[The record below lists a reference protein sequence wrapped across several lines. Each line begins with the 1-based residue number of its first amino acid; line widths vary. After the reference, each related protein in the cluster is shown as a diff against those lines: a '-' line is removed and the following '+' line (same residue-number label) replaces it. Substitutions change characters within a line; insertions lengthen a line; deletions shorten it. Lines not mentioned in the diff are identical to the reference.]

1 VNVASRLEGATKEV
15 GYRLVYSKI
24 VADALPLE
32 IGDLHLGLQQLKG
45 HTPVDAYGFS
55 RIT

>member
-45 HTPVDAYGFS
+45 HTPVDAYGFA